1 MAAPSAPLADIVV
14 VYNPQSSA
22 ANLARLRQV
31 IAAAFGARPVDFCEC
46 SPQADMPARL
56 APWLAAGVRL
66 VIAAGG
72 DGTISD
78 VAEALAGHAVVLGIL
93 PQGTSNV
100 LARELRLPL
109 RMEAAARILAGEYA
123 VRKIDVLRAGERVC
137 VLGVSVGLSALAMKD
152 TGRKQKRAL
161 GPWAY
166 WLTFAR
172 HFFSLRSH
180 LFTVELDGYATQLHS
195 TDVLA
200 MNVGTIAFRAIRWG
214 PDVKPDDGWL
224 DFCFLWARNGLEY
237 ALTILS
243 FAVRRYI
250 RNERVNVVPLAH
262 SLRIV
267 SPAGL
272 LVQGDGD
279 VIGVTPIT
287 ITLEK
292 QALAVAVPVRGA

>member
-1 MAAPSAPLADIVV
+1 MAAPSPLADIVV
-14 VYNPQSSA
+14 VHNPYSSA
-22 ANLARLRQV
+22 GNEARLRHAVAQ
-31 IAAAFGARPVDFCEC
+31 AFGERPVDFCEC
-46 SPQADMPARL
+46 SPHADMHSRL
-56 APWLAAGVRL
+56 APWLQRGVRL

-78 VAEALAGHAVVLGIL
+78 VAQALAGHEAVLGIL

-109 RMEAAARILAGEYA
+109 RLEAAARLLAGQFA
-123 VRKIDVLRAGERVC
+123 VRKIDILRAGDAVC

-152 TGRKQKRAL
+152 TGRGQKRLL
-161 GPWAY
+161 GPWSY

-180 LFTVELDGYATQLHS
+180 DFTVEQDGYATQLRS
-195 TDVLA
+195 TDILA

-214 PDVKPDDGWL
+214 PEVKPDDGLL

-243 FAVRRYI
+243 FAIHRYI
-250 RNERVNVVPLAH
+250 RNERVNVVPLAR

-267 SPAGL
+267 SPEGL

-279 VIGVTPIT
+279 IIGVTPIT

-292 QALAVAVPVRGA
+292 QALAVAVMPPG

>member
-1 MAAPSAPLADIVV
+1 MAASNPTADIVV
-14 VYNPQSSA
+14 VYNPHSSA
-22 ANLARLRQV
+22 ANEARLRTA
-31 IAAAFGARPVDFCEC
+31 IEGAFGARRVDFCEC
-46 SPQADMPARL
+46 SPQADMQARL
-56 APWLAAGVRL
+56 APWLAGGVRL

-78 VAEALAGHAVVLGIL
+78 VAEALVGTEVVLGIL

-100 LARELRLPL
+100 LARELKLPL
-109 RMEAAARILAGEYA
+109 QMEAAARILAGEYA
-123 VRKIDVLRAGERVC
+123 VRKIDVLRAGDSVC
-137 VLGVSVGLSALAMKD
+137 VLGVSVGLSAQAMQD
-152 TGRKQKRAL
+152 TGRGQKRLL

-180 LFTVELDGYATQLHS
+180 LFTVELDGYATQLRS

-214 PDVKPDDGWL
+214 PDVKPDDGLL

-243 FAVRRYI
+243 FALRLYT
-250 RNERVNVVPLAH
+250 RNERVNVVPLER

-267 SPAGL
+267 QPEGL

-287 ITLEK
+287 ISLEK
-292 QALAVAVPVRGA
+292 EALNIAVPPSA

>member
-1 MAAPSAPLADIVV
+1 MAASTPTADIVV

-22 ANLARLRQV
+22 ANEARLRKV
-31 IAAAFGARPVDFCEC
+31 VADAFGGRQVDYCEC
-46 SPQADMPARL
+46 SPQADMQARL
-56 APWLAAGVRL
+56 APWLANGTRL

-78 VAEALAGHAVVLGIL
+78 VAEALVGTDVVLGIL

-100 LARELRLPL
+100 LARELKLPL
-109 RMEAAARILAGEYA
+109 RMEDAARILAGEYA
-123 VRKIDVLRAGERVC
+123 VRKIDVLRAGDQVC
-137 VLGVSVGLSALAMKD
+137 VLGVSVGLSAQAMRD
-152 TGRKQKRAL
+152 TRRGQKRLL

-172 HFFSLRSH
+172 HFFSLQSH
-180 LFTVELDGYATQLHS
+180 LFTVELDGYATQLRS

-214 PDVKPDDGWL
+214 PDVKPDDGLL

-243 FAVRRYI
+243 FAVRLYT

-267 SPAGL
+267 KPEGL

-292 QALAVAVPVRGA
+292 AALNIAVPQPV

>member
-1 MAAPSAPLADIVV
+1 MAAPNPLADILVV
-14 VYNPQSSA
+14 HNPQSSA
-22 ANLARLRQV
+22 ANEARLRKV
-31 IAAAFGARPVDFCEC
+31 IAGAFGARPVDFCEC
-46 SPQADMPARL
+46 SPQADMQARL
-56 APWLAAGVRL
+56 APWLAQGVRL
-66 VIAAGG
+66 IIAAGG

-78 VAEALAGHAVVLGIL
+78 VADALAGRDVVLGIL

-100 LARELRLPL
+100 LARELKLPL
-109 RMEAAARILAGEYA
+109 RMEAAARLLAGEFGT
-123 VRKIDVLRAGERVC
+123 RTIDVLRAGESVC

-152 TGRKQKRAL
+152 TGRGQKRLL

-172 HFFSLRSH
+172 HFFSLRSY
-180 LFTVELDGYATQLHS
+180 LFTVELDSYATQLRA

-214 PDVKPDDGWL
+214 PEVKPDDGLL

-237 ALTILS
+237 AATILG
-243 FAVRRYI
+243 FAMHRYI
-250 RNERVNVVPLAH
+250 RNERVNVVPLAR

-267 SPAGL
+267 SPEGM

-279 VIGVTPIT
+279 IIGQTPIT

-292 QALAVAVPVRGA
+292 DALTIAVPPSD

>member
-1 MAAPSAPLADIVV
+1 MVAASNPLADIVV

-22 ANLARLRQV
+22 ANETRLRTAM
-31 IAAAFGARPVDFCEC
+31 AAAFGERRVDFCEC
-46 SPQADMPARL
+46 SPQADMQARL
-56 APWLAAGVRL
+56 APWLDNNVRM

-78 VAEALAGHAVVLGIL
+78 VADALVGRDVVLGIL

-109 RMEAAARILAGEYA
+109 GMDAAARMLAGEHST
-123 VRKIDVLRAGERVC
+123 RTIDILRAGDSVC

-152 TGRKQKRAL
+152 TGRGQKRLL
-161 GPWAY
+161 GPWSY

-180 LFTVELDGYATQLHS
+180 LFTVELDGYATQLMA

-214 PDVKPDDGWL
+214 PEVKPDDGLL
-224 DFCFLWARNGLEY
+224 DFCFLWARNGVEY
-237 ALTILS
+237 AATILG
-243 FAVRRYI
+243 FALRRYI
-250 RNERVNVVPLAH
+250 RNERVNVVPLART
-262 SLRIV
+262 LRIV
-267 SPAGL
+267 SPVGM

-279 VIGVTPIT
+279 VIGETPIT
-287 ITLEK
+287 ISLEK
-292 QALAVAVPVRGA
+292 DALRIAVPHHAQ

>member
-1 MAAPSAPLADIVV
+1 MAASDPTADIVV

-22 ANLARLRQV
+22 ANEARLRSV
-31 IAAAFGARPVDFCEC
+31 IAGAFGERRVDYCEC
-46 SPQADMPARL
+46 SPGADMQARL
-56 APWLAAGVRL
+56 APWLAKGAPL

-78 VAEALAGHAVVLGIL
+78 VAGALAGTDAVLGIL

-100 LARELRLPL
+100 LARELKLPL
-109 RMEAAARILAGEYA
+109 RMQAAARILAGEYA
-123 VRKIDVLRAGERVC
+123 VRKIDVLRAGDDVC
-137 VLGVSVGLSALAMKD
+137 VLGVSVGLSAQAMRD
-152 TGRKQKRAL
+152 TGRGQKRLL

-172 HFFSLRSH
+172 HFFRLRSH
-180 LFTVELDGYATQLHS
+180 LFTVELDGYATQLRS

-214 PDVKPDDGWL
+214 PGVKPDDGLL

-243 FAVRRYI
+243 FALHIYRRD
-250 RNERVNVVPLAH
+250 ERVNVVPLAR

-267 SPAGL
+267 KPEGL

-292 QALAVAVPVRGA
+292 AALRIAVPQPA

>member
-1 MAAPSAPLADIVV
+1 MAAPTPTADIVV

-22 ANLARLRQV
+22 ANEARLRKAV
-31 IAAAFGARPVDFCEC
+31 GDAFGARPVDFCEC
-46 SPQADMPARL
+46 SPQADMRARL
-56 APWLAAGVRL
+56 APWLANGVRL

-78 VAEALAGHAVVLGIL
+78 VAEALVGTDVVLGIL

-100 LARELRLPL
+100 LARELKLPL
-109 RMEAAARILAGEYA
+109 RMDAAVRILAGEYA
-123 VRKIDVLRAGERVC
+123 VRKIDVLRAGDSVC
-137 VLGVSVGLSALAMKD
+137 VLGVSVGLSAQAMKD
-152 TGRKQKRAL
+152 TGRGQKRLL

-180 LFTVELDGYATQLHS
+180 LFTVELDGYATQLRS

-214 PDVKPDDGWL
+214 PDVKPDDGLL

-243 FAVRRYI
+243 FAVRLYT
-250 RNERVNVVPLAH
+250 RNERVNVVPLAR

-267 SPAGL
+267 RPEGL

-292 QALAVAVPVRGA
+292 AALNIAVPQPV

>member
-1 MAAPSAPLADIVV
+1 MAAPTPSADIVV

-22 ANLARLRQV
+22 ANHARLHKV
-31 IAAAFGARPVDFCEC
+31 IADAFAGRSVDFCEC
-46 SPQADMPARL
+46 SPQADMQARL

-78 VAEALAGHAVVLGIL
+78 VADALVGTDAVLGIL

-100 LARELRLPL
+100 LARELKLPL
-109 RMEAAARILAGEYA
+109 RMEAAARLLAGEYA
-123 VRKIDVLRAGERVC
+123 VRKIDVLRAGDSVC
-137 VLGVSVGLSALAMKD
+137 VLGVSVGLSAQAMRD
-152 TGRKQKRAL
+152 TGRGQKRLL

-180 LFTVELDGYATQLHS
+180 LFTVELDGYATQLRS

-214 PDVKPDDGWL
+214 PEVKPDDGLL

-243 FAVRRYI
+243 FALRLYT
-250 RNERVNVVPLAH
+250 RNERVNVVPLAR

-267 SPAGL
+267 KPEGL

-292 QALAVAVPVRGA
+292 AALNIAVPQPA